1 MSGGAAGLAGW
12 AAALVAKVR
21 AATNNKLLR
30 TADLW
35 GKPGKFT
42 NLRIDELIAR
52 LIAAIRK

>member
-12 AAALVAKVR
+12 AAALVAKVW
-21 AATNNKLLR
+21 AATTIKPLR

-42 NLRIDELIAR
+42 ILRIYELTN
-52 LIAAIRK
+52 LLPD